1 VSNLS
6 ERLVLPSG
14 YRCLQLRLQPI
25 LGSVSIQ
32 EIAGVTAIGI
42 FIVPLLSTYRLAGAE
57 LVG

>member
-32 EIAGVTAIGI
+32 EIAGVK
-42 FIVPLLSTYRLAGAE
+42 RLGFSLCPYWALTDLQARNWWG
-57 LVG
+57 